1 MVEYL
6 RGEEMAACVH
16 RVALSRG
23 EPFPF
28 TRPEPGAEIVRRRS
42 SAERFRRSVL
52 EELRAWHPD
61 AVATTT
67 VTETCAALDA
77 GARVI
82 LTPRLPSDDRGLR
95 RAHAHL
101 LVRVG
106 RTSERWTYAPV
117 VIRHG
122 ELAESAATRRSPVG
136 DLEHPWPESATFRN
150 GVGVRVTASTIRVG
164 LAVVHALAVLE
175 AAGHADERFRGGVI
189 DRHRALW
196 WFDLASH
203 AYPRFN
209 RHAYERHYA
218 ERLAVVRG
226 HQLWRDG
233 QSPFPTV
240 PAWHRE
246 CLECDYAQVCREQLE
261 ARDDVSLTRFTSLD
275 QQALLR
281 ESGILTRRQLAGLDP
296 ARARDVRLAAEDDG
310 VETVPARSI
319 DNLGSLI
326 YRARA
331 TEFGPLRI
339 TDPGRMGCPRADVE
353 VDVDMESYDNRT
365 YLWGALVTLRRDVPG
380 VEAGYRSFVD
390 WATPTERSEGDVFAA
405 FWRWLADL
413 RQRTAA
419 AGASWCAYCFWAYA
433 EDSAMTRAVSSSSP
447 LAPDLAEIEA
457 FRATVPPVWVDVHA
471 LARSQIQTDGP
482 TGLKVLASHAGFHW
496 RDASPSGEASMSW
509 FEAACDEG
517 GADGE
522 ARRRLLEYNEDDCRA
537 TRALR
542 EWLGGAARELPHRDG
557 VPPGPR

>member
-6 RGEEMAACVH
+6 RGEELAACVH

-28 TRPEPGAEIVRRRS
+28 TRPEPPLEIVRRRS
-42 SAERFRRSVL
+42 SAERFRRTVL

-61 AVATTT
+61 AVSTTT
-67 VTETCAALDA
+67 VAETRAALEA
-77 GARVI
+77 GARMI
-82 LTPRLPSDDRGLR
+82 LSPRLPGDDHGLR

-106 RTSERWTYAPV
+106 RASERWTYAPV
-117 VIRHG
+117 MIRHG
-122 ELAESAATRRSPVG
+122 ELAEAAATRRSPVA
-136 DLEHPWPESATFRN
+136 DLEDPWPQSATYRN
-150 GVGVRVTASTIRVG
+150 GVGVRVTASTVRLG

-175 AAGHADERFRGGVI
+175 ALGHADERFRGGVV
-189 DRHRALW
+189 DRHRAVW
-196 WFDLASH
+196 WLDLASH

-209 RHAYERHYA
+209 RHAYERYYA
-218 ERLAVVRG
+218 ERLAVLHG
-226 HQLWRDG
+226 HQRWRDG
-233 QSPFPTV
+233 ESPFPTS

-246 CLECDYAQVCREQLE
+246 CLECDYATVCREQLE

-281 ESGILTRRQLAGLDP
+281 ESGIATRHQLARLDP
-296 ARARDVRLAAEDDG
+296 ARARNAPPADDDG
-310 VETVPARSI
+310 IEPVLGRAI

-331 TEFGPLRI
+331 TEFGPLR
-339 TDPGRMGCPRADVE
+339 TMDPGRMGCPRADVE

-380 VEAGYRSFVD
+380 VEPGYQSFVD

-405 FWRWLADL
+405 FWHWLDDL
-413 RQRTAA
+413 RQRTTA

-433 EDSAMTRAVSSSSP
+433 EDSAMSRAVASSSP
-447 LAPDLAEIEA
+447 LVPSPAEIEA
-457 FRATVPPVWVDVHA
+457 FRRATPPVWVDVHA
-471 LARSQIQTDGP
+471 QARSQIQTDGP
-482 TGLKVLASHAGFHW
+482 TGLKVLANTAGFHW

-509 FEAACDEG
+509 FESACDEG

-542 EWLGGAARELPHRDG
+542 EWLGGAARDLPHRDH
-557 VPPGPR
+557 VPPAPR

>member
-28 TRPEPGAEIVRRRS
+28 TRPEPRAEIVRRRA

-52 EELRAWHPD
+52 EELRAAHPD
-61 AVATTT
+61 AVAATT
-67 VTETCAALDA
+67 VADTCTALDA
-77 GARVI
+77 GARLI
-82 LTPRLPSDDRGLR
+82 IAPRLPGDDAGLR

-106 RTSERWTYAPV
+106 RSSERWTYAPV

-122 ELAESAATRRSPVG
+122 ELAEAAATRRSPVG

-150 GVGVRVTASTIRVG
+150 GVGVRVTASTVRVG

-189 DRHRALW
+189 DRHRAIW
-196 WFDLASH
+196 WLDLASS

-209 RHAYERHYA
+209 RHTYERHYA
-218 ERLAVVRG
+218 ERLGVLQG
-226 HQLWRDG
+226 HQRWRDSQG
-233 QSPFPTV
+233 PFPTV

-246 CLECDYAQVCREQLE
+246 CLECDYAVVCREQLE
-261 ARDDVSLTRFTSLD
+261 SRDDVSLTRFTSLE

-281 ESGILTRRQLAGLDP
+281 ESGIVTRGRLARLDP
-296 ARARDVRLAAEDDG
+296 ARARGARPAFADGALEAVLAA
-310 VETVPARSI
+310 SI
-319 DNLGSLI
+319 DNLESLI

-331 TEFGPLRI
+331 TEFGPLRT
-339 TDPGRMGCPRADVE
+339 TDADRMGCPRADVE

-365 YLWGALVTLRRDVPG
+365 YLWGALVTLRRNVPG

-405 FWRWLADL
+405 FWRWLTDL
-413 RQRTAA
+413 RQRTAT
-419 AGASWCAYCFWAYA
+419 AGATWCAYCFWAYA
-433 EDSAMTRAVSSSSP
+433 EDSAMNRAASSSSP
-447 LAPDLAEIEA
+447 QAPDLAEIEA
-457 FRATVPPVWVDVHA
+457 FRSTRPPVWVDVHA

-482 TGLKVLASHAGFHW
+482 TGLKALARHANFRW

-509 FEAACDEG
+509 FESACNEG
-517 GADGE
+517 GANSED
-522 ARRRLLEYNEDDCRA
+522 RRRLLEYNEDDCRA

-542 EWLGGAARELPHRDG
+542 EWLGGAARELPHRDD
-557 VPPGPR
+557 VPPRSR